1 MRVLVVSG
9 LAGAGK
15 STALRALEDLGFY
28 CVDNQPVPLLSALVN
43 LVASVGAS
51 DVAVSIDARQH
62 EFLASFSD
70 ETRLLREAG
79 HQVEVLFLEAADEV
93 LIRRFSQTRRRHPLA
108 GDELTDGVARDRLA
122 LAALR
127 DDAAV
132 VNTSELNVHQLKA
145 IIDQRYGRGGGG
157 LAITLQSF
165 GYKHGL
171 PADSDLVFDV
181 RFLPNPHFVP
191 DLSPMDGRETEVSEF
206 VLGSDEGRA
215 TVDQVEGFLRFAV
228 PRYAAE
234 GKSYL
239 TVSIGC
245 TGGRHRSVAIAEMLG
260 ARLEDDWDV
269 LVRHRDLHRGGVAV
283 RDVGAGEPESSRG
296 GRR

>member
-28 CVDNQPVPLLSALVN
+28 CVDNQPVPLLSALVD
-43 LVASVGAS
+43 LVASLGVS

-62 EFLASFSD
+62 EFLARFSD
-70 ETRLLREAG
+70 ETRALREAG
-79 HQVEVLFLEAADEV
+79 HRIEVLFLEAADEV

-132 VNTSELNVHQLKA
+132 VDTSELNVHQLKA
-145 IIDQRYGRGGGG
+145 IIDQRYGRGAGG

-191 DLSPMDGRETEVSEF
+191 ALAPMDGRQAEVSEF
-206 VLGSDEGRA
+206 VLGTDEGRA
-215 TVDQVEGFLRFAV
+215 TVDQVESFLRFAV

-245 TGGRHRSVAIAEMLG
+245 TGGRHRSVAIAEALG
-260 ARLEDDWDV
+260 ARFAGEWDI
-269 LVRHRDLHRGGVAV
+269 LVRHRDLHRGGADV
-283 RDVGAGEPESSRG
+283 RDAAISETESSPG
-296 GRR
+296 GAR

>member
-28 CVDNQPVPLLSALVN
+28 CVDNQPVPLLSALVD

-51 DVAVSIDARQH
+51 GVAVSIDARQH

-145 IIDQRYGRGGGG
+145 IIDQRYGRGGGS

-191 DLSPMDGRETEVSEF
+191 DLAPMDGRATEVSEF

-269 LVRHRDLHRGGVAV
+269 LVRHRDLHRGGAAV
-283 RDVGAGEPESSRG
+283 RDAGASEPESSPG

>member
-28 CVDNQPVPLLSALVN
+28 CVDNQPVPLLSALVD
-43 LVASVGAS
+43 LVASVGAT

-70 ETRLLREAG
+70 QTRLLREAG

-132 VNTSELNVHQLKA
+132 INTSELNVHQLKA
-145 IIDQRYGRGGGG
+145 I
-157 LAITLQSF
+157 S
-165 GYKHGL
+165 
-171 PADSDLVFDV
+171 
-181 RFLPNPHFVP
+181 
-191 DLSPMDGRETEVSEF
+191 
-206 VLGSDEGRA
+206 A
-215 TVDQVEGFLRFAV
+215 T
-228 PRYAAE
+228 
-234 GKSYL
+234 
-239 TVSIGC
+239 
-245 TGGRHRSVAIAEMLG
+245 
-260 ARLEDDWDV
+260 
-269 LVRHRDLHRGGVAV
+269 
-283 RDVGAGEPESSRG
+283 VGAGEAWPSRCSRSATSTAFRPTRISSSTSASSPTRTSFPISP
-296 GRR
+296 